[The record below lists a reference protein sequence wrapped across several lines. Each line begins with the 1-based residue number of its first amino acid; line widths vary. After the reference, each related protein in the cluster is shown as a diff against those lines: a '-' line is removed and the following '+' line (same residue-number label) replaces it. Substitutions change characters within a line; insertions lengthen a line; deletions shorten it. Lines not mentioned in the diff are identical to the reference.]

1 MLTFISA
8 NVPNPGLL
16 VFFIVVACGAL
27 TFAWTRLHHSKE
39 APTAAPSTVTY
50 RGVRLRMHPSVPT
63 GKIVVLDPSG
73 YTLTQMTMQMLD
85 GLSRHSGAAVL
96 LSRRDFDAL
105 MTRVRG
111 LAWRATARD
120 IINF

>member
-1 MLTFISA
+1 MLTFIGA

-27 TFAWTRLHHSKE
+27 AFAWARLYHSKA

-50 RGVRLRMHPSVPT
+50 RGVRLRMHPSVPA

-96 LSRRDFDAL
+96 LSRRDFESIFN
-105 MTRVRG
+105 RVRG

>member
-1 MLTFISA
+1 MLTFIGA
-8 NVPNPGLL
+8 NVPNPALL
-16 VFFIVVACGAL
+16 VFFIVVAGGAL
-27 TFAWTRLHHSKE
+27 TFAWAWLHHPKD
-39 APTAAPSTVTY
+39 ARTAVPSTVTY
-50 RGVRLRMHPSVPT
+50 RGVRLRMHPSVPA

-85 GLSRHSGAAVL
+85 GLSHHSGAAVL
-96 LSRRDFDAL
+96 LSRRDFESIFN
-105 MTRVRG
+105 RVRG